1 YNLARPNRDTIFENW
16 LDKTPK
22 RRERLTR
29 TFSQKQLDKMKQSAL
44 GFNEWLKKT
53 GEAPVIV
60 DEDMAQKSTKRL
72 QDYHIN
78 NGWFDVKASY
88 DIQKKED
95 KTADIEY
102 KVETGKPFIIDSI
115 SQKIASPIVDTLYNK
130 SIKSNSLLKKNEQYK
145 TANFEAE
152 RERISTEL
160 RNMGLFH
167 FNQDYI
173 TMEIDT
179 IGTNK
184 KVNVELQIQNRA
196 IKTPD
201 STVRTPFE
209 VYTINDVKIV
219 TDYAFENIGKPFQD
233 SISYN
238 SYKIYSYNKMRY
250 RPKALTDA
258 MFISP
263 S

>member
-1 YNLARPNRDTIFENW
+1 
-16 LDKTPK
+16 
-22 RRERLTR
+22 
-29 TFSQKQLDKMKQSAL
+29 
-44 GFNEWLKKT
+44 
-53 GEAPVIV
+53 
-60 DEDMAQKSTKRL
+60 
-72 QDYHIN
+72 
-78 NGWFDVKASY
+78 
-88 DIQKKED
+88 
-95 KTADIEY
+95 
-102 KVETGKPFIIDSI
+102 
-115 SQKIASPIVDTLYNK
+115 
-130 SIKSNSLLKKNEQYK
+130 
-145 TANFEAE
+145 
-152 RERISTEL
+152 RISTEL

-263 S
+263 SEIFRDLDRTRTYRYINELRTFKYPNIEYIENPDKTLSTIVSLRSEERRVGKESRSSRWRNH